1 MTTTPPKRKDKK
13 AVIGQSWSDEH
24 LRSLLDLQPPAGLSA
39 DHHRLLQAYRS
50 MIAEDF
56 SRFIG
61 HFIAAG
67 HDLDAT
73 DPRGQSVARIIA
85 GHPKGEEYLIAL
97 RQAGARMTD

>member
-1 MTTTPPKRKDKK
+1 MTTTPKRKDKK

-56 SRFIG
+56 RRFIDY
-61 HFIAAG
+61 FVTAG

-73 DPRGQSVARIIA
+73 NPRGESVAQIIA
-85 GHPKGEEYLIAL
+85 THPKGAEYLAAL
-97 RQAGARMTD
+97 QQAGARMPE